1 MRVLMDPLTCWNTTC
16 RWLAS
21 WSARMVSICRSRL
34 LFRISQVTVEPDDE
48 AVDMYNVPIE
58 EGALI
63 LQL

>member
-1 MRVLMDPLTCWNTTC
+1 VLEHYVL
-16 RWLAS
+16 LA
-21 WSARMVSICRSRL
+21 RQLVGRHGLHRRSRL